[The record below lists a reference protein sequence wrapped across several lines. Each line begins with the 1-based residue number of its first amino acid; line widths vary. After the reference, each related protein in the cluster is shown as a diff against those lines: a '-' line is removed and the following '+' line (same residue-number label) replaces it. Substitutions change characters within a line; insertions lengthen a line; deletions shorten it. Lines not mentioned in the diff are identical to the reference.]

1 MKLPEKWQ
9 KVVEQNTEYI
19 VHFSVKIKKNVFF
32 FFFYLKKKK
41 KELFGQPNTISLL
54 IYFLDDWC
62 KWVLKVPCY
71 YIIVSLS
78 IYICCVCA

>member
-32 FFFYLKKKK
+32 FF
-41 KELFGQPNTISLL
+41 LL
-54 IYFLDDWC
+54 EEEEEGTFWPTQYYFLID
-62 KWVLKVPCY
+62 LF
-71 YIIVSLS
+71 SR
-78 IYICCVCA
+78 